1 VTHVEG
7 NAMTR
12 LKYIEATPSRS
23 GEPDTDAGMRTF
35 RFPGSVRDV
44 LSRPDPNLMS
54 HQDLV
59 QSIDQ
64 TLDRMQDAL
73 NALADDLHD
82 SYRMSD
88 FRANSGPGNGPKSA
102 A

>member
-1 VTHVEG
+1 
-7 NAMTR
+7 MTR
-12 LKYIEATPSRS
+12 LKYIEAVPSRS
-23 GEPDTDAGMRTF
+23 GEPDTDAGMRTL

-54 HQDLV
+54 EQDLV

-73 NALADDLHD
+73 NALAEDLHD

-88 FRANSGPGNGPKSA
+88 FRPRSGPSGSGPKSA